1 MESWELGTILPS
13 IPYFSML
20 SDLGKEMFL
29 EEPVLY
35 IYIYIYLY
43 TNIDIQY
50 NTINKKSQP
59 TDTENLVVPRLKKW

>member
-35 IYIYIYLY
+35 IYLY
-43 TNIDIQY
+43 TNIGIQY

>member
-1 MESWELGTILPS
+1 MESWELGTILHS

-29 EEPVLY
+29 EEPIL
-35 IYIYIYLY
+35 YIYLY
-43 TNIDIQY
+43 TNIGIQY

>member
-1 MESWELGTILPS
+1 
-13 IPYFSML
+13 ML

-35 IYIYIYLY
+35 IYIYIYIY

-50 NTINKKSQP
+50 NTINKKLQP
-59 TDTENLVVPRLKKW
+59 TDTENLVVPRLKK